1 MQGLAWVGAERC
13 AALTALGNGLA
24 HGTYQR
30 ARTRHISFSLPA
42 AAAVVFSPDMFAD
55 SPIQADTQR
64 ALDFER
70 RDRDRR
76 SSQTDRSRSAS
87 ADPSTCTSYF
97 LLLYIHNCSAPRHF
111 QNTCTSRHRLR
122 ASSVTVL
129 NLGARNRVRPVTE
142 AWLSQ
147 PPPCGVLP
155 FVGHERI
162 IASG

>member
-42 AAAVVFSPDMFAD
+42 AAAVVFSPDLF
-55 SPIQADTQR
+55 ADTQR
-64 ALDFER
+64 AFDFER

-76 SSQTDRSRSAS
+76 SSDRSRSAS

-142 AWLSQ
+142 AWLSESTAALRGSTV
-147 PPPCGVLP
+147 C
-155 FVGHERI
+155 R
-162 IASG
+162 S